1 MEVISILGIL
11 WRIKFNEKLDD
22 KDVDAQSDPHEKIIR
37 VADDIE
43 DGVDV
48 NRILRHEIIHAFLY
62 ESGLGFNW
70 EHKPYGHE
78 ETMVDWI
85 AIQYPKIKKVFEKLG
100 IEE

>member
-37 VADDIE
+37 VSDDIE

-78 ETMVDWI
+78 ETMVDWL